1 MANFKPKS
9 NSKKAKGIIRSE
21 IKTYF
26 NAREYGTRSS
36 LDAMKK
42 DADAYNCAD
51 APRVRHSDYQKGAGL
66 VDGGALACYYDDQ
79 KKMLRR
85 IYGKSVDDWSGKKTH
100 ETYRH
105 LIGREY
111 DAMLRE
117 REKRPTAT
125 KVKPHATRAPRR
137 K

>member
-21 IKTYF
+21 IRSYF
-26 NAREYGTRSS
+26 KASEYGTRSS

-42 DADAYNCAD
+42 DANAYNCGD
-51 APRVRHSDYQKGAGL
+51 SPRVRHSNYQKGAGL
-66 VDGGALACYYDDQ
+66 VDGGYLVCYYDDQ
-79 KKMLRR
+79 KKMLRK
-85 IYGKSVDDWSGKKTH
+85 IYGKKVDDWSGEKTH
-100 ETYRH
+100 ATYRH

-117 REKRPTAT
+117 REKKTAVVA
-125 KVKPHATRAPRR
+125 KSAAKRR
-137 K
+137 R

>member
-1 MANFKPKS
+1 MAGFHPKS
-9 NSKKAKGIIRSE
+9 NTRKAKNVIRSE
-21 IKTYF
+21 IKAYF
-26 NAREYGTRSS
+26 RPSEYGVRSS

-42 DADAYNCAD
+42 DADAYNGGD
-51 APRVRHSDYQKGAGL
+51 SPRVRHSDYQKGAGL

-85 IYGKSVDDWSGKKTH
+85 IYGKGVDGWSGKKTH

-117 REKRPTAT
+117 REKRSATARSKT
-125 KVKPHATRAPRR
+125 KSRTTRG